1 MGGDEQTPLGACAK
15 VGNST
20 GSGDGQQR
28 PGQYNTTFC
37 EAAMDGHKKRRRP
50 ARPSASGNTPQSLAG
65 EELPALGE
73 ESRRVGKM
81 TLGHR
86 FIIHLILR

>member
-1 MGGDEQTPLGACAK
+1 
-15 VGNST
+15 
-20 GSGDGQQR
+20 
-28 PGQYNTTFC
+28 
-37 EAAMDGHKKRRRP
+37 MDGHKKRRRP
-50 ARPSASGNTPQSLAG
+50 ARPSASDNTPQSLAG